1 MTETSPHLHDG
12 RRRWPLAAAV
22 VVVALVPII
31 AGVAITSA
39 TVRAA
44 PSANP
49 YKPAAQIPTP
59 SPSAGS
65 SLPSGPGSLVA
76 LVRHSTTM
84 HTSPR
89 GRTFA
94 KLPTKTEFGSPQA
107 LWVRAH
113 RGNWLGVV
121 SPLAGN
127 GKLGWIPRSAVSLAR
142 ESWELRVSLGRRQLT
157 VLNNGKTQ
165 KRYTVAVGRPTA
177 PTPTGSFAVTDRLDT
192 GDPAGPYG
200 CCILALSAKSPHAIQ
215 GWGGGDRIA
224 IHSTPET
231 SSIGL
236 PVSHGCMRLSL
247 AEGRWLLGHIPLGT
261 PTVIS
266 S

>member
-1 MTETSPHLHDG
+1 
-12 RRRWPLAAAV
+12 V